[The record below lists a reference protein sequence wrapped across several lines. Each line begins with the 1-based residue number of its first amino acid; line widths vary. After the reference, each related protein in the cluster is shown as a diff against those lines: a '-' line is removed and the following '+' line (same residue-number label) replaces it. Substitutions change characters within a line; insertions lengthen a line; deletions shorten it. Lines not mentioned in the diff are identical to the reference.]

1 MISNHRNTL
10 HFIVFSCQQT
20 TVFRHPFAGIFRDVE
35 KLALAIVGRRP
46 IVDTVF

>member
-1 MISNHRNTL
+1 MIDE
-10 HFIVFSCQQT
+10 CQQT
-20 TVFRHPFAGIFRDVE
+20 TVFRHLFAGIFRDVE